1 VGINGR
7 ATRVGNEWVSS
18 RGVELSIGNELAIGA
33 CNEWVSW
40 RGVELAIG
48 NELAIAAGNEWVCC
62 RGVKLA
68 IFISNELVSFPGVEI
83 TPRVVSYL
91 VARYCGDKSDL
102 SIRPRTEIRLI
113 HSHFAGNSPSNR

>member
-33 CNEWVSW
+33 CNEWVSC
-40 RGVELAIG
+40 RGVKLAIG
-48 NELAIAAGNEWVCC
+48 NELVSC

-68 IFISNELVSFPGVEI
+68 IFISNELVSFLGFEI

-102 SIRPRTEIRLI
+102 SIRPGTEIRLI
-113 HSHFAGNSPSNR
+113 HSHFAGNSPPNR